1 MVLGSSSLKGILFL
15 CLVTGIL
22 APMSVW
28 PNVYDII
35 RASSSY
41 HLHSVSGQQMFE
53 RSSASVDRDTGH
65 ESSPG
70 GLRSKRTASAHGLN
84 MSTEGRTEHW
94 TLKYDFVKILI
105 LRQRQIKWELY
116 VYEIHSVSWFVQHSL
131 KCFRVHNNSSRALF
145 RPTTSAGATCSSN
158 SSVLCS

>member
-1 MVLGSSSLKGILFL
+1 MVLGSSSLKGKSFL

-94 TLKYDFVKILI
+94 TLNIKIRFCKDKNITSKANQMRTLRLWNSQCFVICAAQFKM
-105 LRQRQIKWELY
+105 
-116 VYEIHSVSWFVQHSL
+116 F
-131 KCFRVHNNSSRALF
+131 
-145 RPTTSAGATCSSN
+145 PSAQQQQQSTVSSN
-158 SSVLCS
+158 NFCKSNSFF